1 MMCLDTNI
9 VYNFLFETELTEL
22 AENTIR
28 ESIIEGVAIPMIV
41 YNELLYTVGS
51 KVAKMKYGIKGKY
64 SFSRHIAKHGFPEEA
79 INMVNNFAKD
89 FRVAIRVAII
99 VDYQNSAELV
109 ETIKHYKLAPN
120 DAQITIT
127 CKHNNVKMLA
137 SFDEDFK
144 RVPWLKVIP

>member
-1 MMCLDTNI
+1 MICLDTNI

-22 AENTIR
+22 AENVIR
-28 ESIIEGVAIPMIV
+28 ESIIEGVTIPMIV

-51 KVAKMKYGIKGKY
+51 KVAKMKYSVKGKY
-64 SFSRHIAKHGFPEEA
+64 SFKRYIAKHGFPEEA
-79 INMVNNFAKD
+79 INMVNNFIKD
-89 FRVAIRVAII
+89 FKATII
-99 VDYQNSAELV
+99 VDYQNLAELV

-127 CKHNNVKMLA
+127 CKHNNVKTLA